1 MQENFIIHLVQTDNE
16 GNSLHKVN
24 TEFKEDLL
32 KIFGGFTAHKAEGAW
47 LGNDGKVYS
56 DSIERVIVSAAPEK
70 LSLHGKL
77 ALLTMYA
84 KDAKQ
89 KCVYAVIDGEVYF
102 VEPVTFT
109 ALYDINN
116 SHDSPITINSNN

>member
-47 LGNDGKVYS
+47 LGPDGRVYS
-56 DSIERVIVSAAPEK
+56 DLIERVIISAAPDK
-70 LSLHGKL
+70 LSLHSKL

-84 KDAKQ
+84 KDARQ

-102 VEPVTFT
+102 VEPITFT
-109 ALYDINN
+109 GLYDLGTE
-116 SHDSPITINSNN
+116 SRA